1 MLKNKGKKKNEVQK
15 VRFTSSLSSVFKY
28 IPKVKKI
35 QHLLF
40 TGSNRLFGDL
50 EKKVNVAKTCHTD
63 TKTLLGFHEVVDYW

>member
-15 VRFTSSLSSVFKY
+15 VRFTLLHSLSSVFKY

-50 EKKVNVAKTCHTD
+50 EKKVNLKHV
-63 TKTLLGFHEVVDYW
+63 TLTQKHYWVFMR

>member
-50 EKKVNVAKTCHTD
+50 EKKVNLKHV
-63 TKTLLGFHEVVDYW
+63 TLTQKHYWVFMR